1 MSGAVD
7 VIVLGAGRNGL
18 VAAAYLARAG
28 VKTLVVERRP
38 IVGGACVTEE
48 LLPGYRFS
56 TASYVLSL
64 LRPEIVR
71 DLRLREHGLEV
82 LPCRASFTPFPDGEA
97 TGHRTRSRNDI
108 QAKALR

>member
-1 MSGAVD
+1 M
-7 VIVLGAGRNGL
+7 
-18 VAAAYLARAG
+18 
-28 VKTLVVERRP
+28 ERRP

-82 LPCRASFTPFPDGEA
+82 LPCRASFTPFPDGRSLLLGLGDREDARQIARFSGRDAEA
-97 TGHRTRSRNDI
+97 YPRFNAAIARAADFVRPT
-108 QAKALR
+108 L